1 MDSAIS
7 SSVKQCNAMAS
18 QSSTGVNLLLHP
30 LLYQSHRFVL
40 ECIPVAT
47 FSLGR
52 MLWKKLG
59 HEFQAVERNISSFP
73 VKPTLTAIP
82 SFSGRNVLKSLALL
96 SARKKKKVRMLE
108 NSQKPHCLNDT
119 WSPYWGTGFLMMLG
133 LRIASILAVFFLCYS
148 MDK

>member
-52 MLWKKLG
+52 TLWKKLG

-82 SFSGRNVLKSLALL
+82 SFSGRDVLKSLALL
-96 SARKKKKVRMLE
+96 SARKKKK
-108 NSQKPHCLNDT
+108 SQNAWKLSKTPLLKWHLK
-119 WSPYWGTGFLMMLG
+119 
-133 LRIASILAVFFLCYS
+133 SILRNWLSHDVRAENCIHFGRFFPLLFYG
-148 MDK
+148 